1 MKEDRD
7 TQAGDLEFSYRSARS
22 AAFTWGIVGVIA
34 IESVAVHFAIAARF
48 PRVAWAV
55 TLGSLLGALWIIR
68 DYAALGS
75 GAVRLS
81 DDALHL
87 RIGRRFDF
95 AVPLLAID
103 RALAPT
109 FRDLPTPGT
118 NQGRDYLNL
127 TKPSQPNVL
136 IVLADPQR
144 VRLTAG
150 LHRDVRRVALRLDDG
165 PGFLAALESRRTTL
179 RR

>member
-1 MKEDRD
+1 MNDDRD
-7 TQAGDLEFSYRSARS
+7 LQAGILAFSYRSSRS

-48 PRVAWAV
+48 PRVAWVV
-55 TLGSLLGALWIIR
+55 TLASLLGALWIIR

-75 GAVRLS
+75 GAVRLA
-81 DDALHL
+81 DDALYL

-95 AVPLLAID
+95 AVPLLAIG
-103 RALAPT
+103 RAFAPT

-118 NQGRDYLNL
+118 NQGRDFLNL

-136 IVLADPQR
+136 IVLTEPQP

-150 LHRDVRRVALRLDDG
+150 LHRDVRRVAMRLDDG
-165 PGFLAALESRRTTL
+165 AGFLAALESRRTTS